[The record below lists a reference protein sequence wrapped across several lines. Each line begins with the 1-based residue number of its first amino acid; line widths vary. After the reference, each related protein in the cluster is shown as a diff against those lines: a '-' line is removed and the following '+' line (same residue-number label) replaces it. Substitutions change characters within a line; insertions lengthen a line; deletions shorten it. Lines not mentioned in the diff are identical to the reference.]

1 MFVSAIFQGKKRKYL
16 LRNIYSCFWAEME
29 NQGVMNREALNRPL
43 ETLDDNERDEGEKA
57 LGSLFRV

>member
-1 MFVSAIFQGKKRKYL
+1 
-16 LRNIYSCFWAEME
+16 ME